1 MCIIATIRRILQPRF
16 FKGRILQ
23 PNAEYYKLRDII
35 IITIIIIIIII
46 IIIMTEILPMTMAK
60 VITVII
66 MTIIY
71 STQAMKANGFIN

>member
-46 IIIMTEILPMTMAK
+46 IIMTEIIPMTMAK

>member
-35 IITIIIIIIII
+35 IITIIIIIII
-46 IIIMTEILPMTMAK
+46 MTEIIPMTMAK

>member
-35 IITIIIIIIII
+35 III
-46 IIIMTEILPMTMAK
+46 IIIMTEIIPMTMAK